1 MEQTWLGR
9 IKAKERRAA
18 RMETLQQAVQ
28 QAILT
33 RFPQAPAELLDRVE
47 QQRSVRALEALHR
60 QAILAQDLA
69 EVEAQLPR

>member
-47 QQRSVRALEALHR
+47 QQRSVRALEALLR